1 MKNKYKLYVVFV
13 LLLGCSS
20 FIKAQNNYYVEDTV
34 YQCLIKGMAKE
45 NISFDRLID
54 TIHKEF
60 VENKIMSDYSGVS
73 TQAAIERLMVDS
85 VIEYK
90 GDLKNIEA
98 FNIAQ
103 QMSLKECIISTDTTV
118 VVDTAQKLMK
128 LVNGLNSI
136 TNVKGPGVIAKL
148 LLQHLTAKDFE
159 HPLYKM
165 FALALITM
173 RTIDDNTY
181 KEFKKYNKE
190 RQSPENGF
198 YEVSIVLTDS
208 NTIFYKGFEIEMTE
222 LEMFIAA
229 FLSGVHNKVKVIVET
244 TGKTSPVF
252 YNEVYDILQ
261 TSYIDGRNMY
271 SQRTYSYSYDKLS
284 DELKQKVDEQ
294 LVLEIEKVETG
305 N

>member
-13 LLLGCSS
+13 LLLVCSS

-34 YQCLIKGMAKE
+34 YQCLVKGMATE

-103 QMSLKECIISTDTTV
+103 QTSLRECIISTDTSV

-128 LVNGLNSI
+128 LANGLNSI
-136 TNVKGPGVIAKL
+136 TNVNGPGVIAKL

-173 RTIDDNTY
+173 RVVDDNIY
-181 KEFKKYNKE
+181 KELKKFNGE
-190 RQSPENGF
+190 RQPTENGF
-198 YEVSIVLTDS
+198 YKETIVLTDA
-208 NTIFYKGFEIEMTE
+208 NEIFYNGAKIEMIE
-222 LEMFIAA
+222 LEMFITA
-229 FLSGVHNKVKVIVET
+229 FLSGMNSKLKVIVKT
-244 TGKTSPVF
+244 TERTSRVF

-261 TSYIDGRNMY
+261 TSYIDGRNIY